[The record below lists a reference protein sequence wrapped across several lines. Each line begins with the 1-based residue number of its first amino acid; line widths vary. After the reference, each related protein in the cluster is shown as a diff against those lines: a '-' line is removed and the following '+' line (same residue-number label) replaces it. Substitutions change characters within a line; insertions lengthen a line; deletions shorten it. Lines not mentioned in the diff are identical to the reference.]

1 MFEKIKEYWLYVV
14 LWLIALWL
22 LWWSYLLTHNNKKW
36 YEIEDKVITTTLQ
49 AISRW
54 KNEKIQKN
62 TTIWWQVLWE
72 IWDENI
78 WDKKIHKEKMLL
90 LTSQNYDSIIDEW
103 KITDDITRELFD
115 WLEEWE
121 VKYIQILWTA
131 TEIEW
136 QPDIKSVQ
144 LTKDNKVIIWNQTF
158 EWKDLQKVD
167 ANLKWYDWSWYWFWP
182 YSKDEVRSAID
193 NYFTNW
199 TPVQIW
205 DTDEYIV
212 ALDHKFN
219 DSIKWKLVSKL
230 WSNTWW
236 TPPPVVND
244 KAIIPWTKDWY
255 TITTHV
261 WEQLEK
267 NVKETENV
275 LLEKTITNWK
285 QKFSWT
291 IKITWNNTT
300 VLENINSLWTNCN
313 SWYKEESWNCVQ
325 ECLNPIYLDSNWI
338 TVKAKNCAKDWESYQ
353 WNWETWYVARD
364 LRDVRRKINSWEFRA
379 NKIVTSKLRRMD
391 SMLSWAS
398 SFNQDVSNWDVSNVT
413 RMENMFQWA
422 SSFNQDISNWN
433 VSNVINMSSL
443 FLWATSFNQ
452 PLNNWNT
459 INVKNM
465 SWMFQNA
472 TSFNQDISNFNV
484 SKVTDMTLMFNW
496 ASSFNQPLNNWNVSN
511 VQTMWSM
518 FSWAI
523 SFNQDIS
530 NWNVSNVKI
539 MKEMFSWAT
548 SFNQPLNNWNTSN
561 VQTMFGMFTWAV
573 SFNQPLNN
581 WNVSN
586 VTDMR
591 SMFNWA
597 TSFNQPLNNWNVSNV
612 TNMYSMFNWA
622 TSFNQDISNWNVWK
636 VSSWAL
642 FANNSPIQWTNK
654 VPAKFR

>member
-36 YEIEDKVITTTLQ
+36 YELEDKVITTTIQ

-103 KITDDITRELFD
+103 KITDDITQELSD
-115 WLEEWE
+115 WLQEWE
-121 VKYIQILWTA
+121 VKYVQIWWTA

-136 QPDIKSVQ
+136 QPNIKSVQ

-182 YSKDEVRSAID
+182 YSKNEARSAID

-199 TPVQIW
+199 TPIQIW
-205 DTDEYIV
+205 NTDKYIV
-212 ALDHKFN
+212 VLDHKFN
-219 DSIKWKLVSKL
+219 DSIKWKLVAKL
-230 WSNTWW
+230 WSTTWSTTWSTWSTWWSTWWSSSTWW
-236 TPPPVVND
+236 TTWTTTWWTTWWVTQPPSVND

-267 NVKETENV
+267 NVKETETV

-300 VLENINSLWTNCN
+300 VLENINSLWTSCDT
-313 SWYKEESWNCVQ
+313 WFKEESWNCIV
-325 ECLNPIYLDSNWI
+325 EETWTCSNPIYLDSNGV
-338 TVKAKNCAKDWESYQ
+338 TVKAKNCAVAWQAYQ
-353 WNWETWYVARD
+353 WNWETWYLAKDRD
-364 LRDVRRKINSWEFRA
+364 DMIEKSLTLDLNNRYPLTRM
-379 NKIVTSKLRRMD
+379 VTSRITDMHKILFDAADRDFNGDIGHWDTSNVTNMKWLFKEMRDFNHDLKYWDVSKVTDMNTMFYD
-391 SMLSWAS
+391 AK
-398 SFNQDVSNWDVSNVT
+398 SFNKDISNWDVSNVT
-413 RMENMFQWA
+413 DMSFMFLNA
-422 SSFNQDISNWN
+422 FAFNQDIW
-433 VSNVINMSSL
+433 
-443 FLWATSFNQ
+443 
-452 PLNNWNT
+452 
-459 INVKNM
+459 
-465 SWMFQNA
+465 
-472 TSFNQDISNFNV
+472 
-484 SKVTDMTLMFNW
+484 
-496 ASSFNQPLNNWNVSN
+496 
-511 VQTMWSM
+511 
-518 FSWAI
+518 
-523 SFNQDIS
+523 
-530 NWNVSNVKI
+530 
-539 MKEMFSWAT
+539 
-548 SFNQPLNNWNTSN
+548 NWNTSN
-561 VQTMFGMFTWAV
+561 V
-573 SFNQPLNN
+573 
-581 WNVSN
+581 
-586 VTDMR
+586 
-591 SMFNWA
+591 
-597 TSFNQPLNNWNVSNV
+597 
-612 TNMYSMFNWA
+612 TNMQWMFMYA
-622 TSFNQDISNWNVWK
+622 KVFDQDISNWNVWK

-642 FANNSPIQWTNK
+642 FANNSPIDWTNK
-654 VPAKFR
+654 VPEKFR